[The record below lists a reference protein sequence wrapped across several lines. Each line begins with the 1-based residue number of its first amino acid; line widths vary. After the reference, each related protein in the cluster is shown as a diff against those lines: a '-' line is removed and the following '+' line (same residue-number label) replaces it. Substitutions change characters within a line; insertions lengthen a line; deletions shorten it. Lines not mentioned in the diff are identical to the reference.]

1 MYAEFASPNASQH
14 SAKCE
19 INLPEDKATGGWVHL
34 RFLGGNVNSLGVWN
48 VPPPPPPPPAG
59 DAENQFRLQVFNKVK
74 IMSPAKTL
82 HSASPLSCGENR

>member
-34 RFLGGNVNSLGVWN
+34 RFLGGNVNSLGVLEC
-48 VPPPPPPPPAG
+48 A
-59 DAENQFRLQVFNKVK
+59 ATAAAAARRRRKS
-74 IMSPAKTL
+74 I
-82 HSASPLSCGENR
+82 SATSFQ